1 MDNLESTT
9 YASKPTSYFTRRSLI
24 SESYCTSSSDMPP
37 DSVELSRQLS
47 NGLSFSTSPD
57 QSFSSD
63 LLSKGHSLSP
73 QHSRDPRVRRNTTSS
88 LTRDLVPFNAEN
100 IKVLL
105 LENVNQSGLDILKE
119 QGYQVETLKS
129 SLSEDE
135 LVQKLRSE
143 TRHCYISRGG

>member
-1 MDNLESTT
+1 M
-9 YASKPTSYFTRRSLI
+9 A
-24 SESYCTSSSDMPP
+24 P

-47 NGLSFSTSPD
+47 NGLSLSTSPD
-57 QSFSSD
+57 QSFASD
-63 LLSKGHSLSP
+63 NFTKGHSLSP
-73 QHSRDPRVRRNTTSS
+73 QHSRDPRIRRNTTSS
-88 LTRDLVPFNAEN
+88 LTRDLVPFNAES

-135 LVQKLRSE
+135 LITKLRFE
-143 TRHCYISRGG
+143 AQICAMG